1 MPIAAN
7 LIETMIAAICLML
20 FELVV
25 PLRDA
30 PLEIV
35 DPIGGPFMSGSGCN
49 LGKVLEFAVLNT

>member
-7 LIETMIAAICLML
+7 LIGTRIAAITPDVFGLA
-20 FELVV
+20 V